1 MKSLVIY
8 DSVHGNTEKIAEAIA
23 AVLGDECT
31 LKKAV
36 ICLLAIVTLIA
47 GAFSGS
53 CESQKEISG
62 EDNMSQAI
70 PIDNKVYSKVETA
83 TFAMG

>member
-1 MKSLVIY
+1 M
-8 DSVHGNTEKIAEAIA
+8 
-23 AVLGDECT
+23 
-31 LKKAV
+31 KKAV